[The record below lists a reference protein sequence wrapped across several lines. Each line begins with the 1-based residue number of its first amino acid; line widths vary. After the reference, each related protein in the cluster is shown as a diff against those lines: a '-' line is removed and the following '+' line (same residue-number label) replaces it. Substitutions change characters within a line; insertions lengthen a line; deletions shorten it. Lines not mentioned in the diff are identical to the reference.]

1 MHGMFEAEFRFTD
14 GLLIEQT
21 GIFQCQLHGYRVS
34 ITRTHGQICVF
45 LGLSTLYVGIFQ
57 NSATDWMETPESR
70 VLPRRLRDRG

>member
-34 ITRTHGQICVF
+34 ITRTHGQIYLF
-45 LGLSTLYVGIFQ
+45 LGLSTLYSDIVRNFAELKG
-57 NSATDWMETPESR
+57 
-70 VLPRRLRDRG
+70 